1 MGIDIFPLIKCYSD
15 EMNGGQTGPTGPTGP
30 SGGGSQYIT
39 YNSDLDKL
47 IIEKDTIVQGSLS
60 ADQLLATSDKNVKN
74 NIQDLNPVESFEFIK
89 KMRPVEYNKIKTGK
103 EAGFLAQELEELD
116 EFLVRDSNGTKVV
129 NYNSIISILVS
140 GLKNSQERIEELE
153 NQLKNKGVSKVE

>member
-1 MGIDIFPLIKCYSD
+1 MGIDIFPLIKCYN
-15 EMNGGQTGPTGPTGP
+15 EMTGEGPTGPTGP
-30 SGGGSQYIT
+30 AGSSGGGSQYIT
-39 YNSDLDKL
+39 YDSNLDKI

-74 NIQDLNPVESFEFIK
+74 DIHELNQTESYEFIK
-89 KMRPVEYNKIKTGK
+89 KLRPVEYNKIKTGK

-140 GLKNSQERIEELE
+140 GLKNSQQRIEELE
-153 NQLKNKGVSKVE
+153 NQLRSKGSNVE